1 MFDKDKTAMVGSSKD
16 PKFDEFSIQFKP
28 NNVQTNSSPTP
39 VIDETK
45 SNLLQQQFRDNQNL
59 TMGVVGG
66 FGAAIIGAVVWALI
80 TSFTQYQ
87 IGFMAIG
94 IGFLVGYAVR
104 RMGQGV
110 DPIFGYSGAGFS
122 LLGCVLG
129 NILTTC
135 IITAQQEG
143 VALSQVLAELNF
155 TVAIEIMKFTFS
167 PIDLIFYGLAI
178 YYGYR
183 LSFRQPTPDELNS
196 ISKPAGA

>member
-28 NNVQTNSSPTP
+28 NNVGPNSNPAS
-39 VIDETK
+39 VLDDTK
-45 SNLLQQQFRDNQNL
+45 SNMLQQQFRDNQNL
-59 TMGVVGG
+59 SMGVVGG